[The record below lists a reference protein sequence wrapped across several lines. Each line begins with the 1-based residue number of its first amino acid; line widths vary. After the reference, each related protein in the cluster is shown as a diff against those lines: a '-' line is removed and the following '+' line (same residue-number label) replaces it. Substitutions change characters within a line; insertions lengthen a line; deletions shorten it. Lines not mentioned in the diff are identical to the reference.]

1 MANSVV
7 FPRAQFFSNSGRPLV
22 GGRIHTYVA
31 GSSTRART
39 YQDAANVQIN
49 TNPIILDARGEA
61 AIYLAE
67 GVEYKFVV
75 EDSTGALIMTQEPV
89 YGAIWPN
96 ASEWPS
102 DATLS
107 YQYMTEAR
115 AAASASGPI
124 AFFGTYAAAQAA
136 VGGLPDGGIVEISQD
151 ETRAGARTRYKVQAG
166 ALVFVVNLDQTRL
179 DLAAATGASLV
190 GYQPAGTG
198 AVSTTVQGKLREFV
212 SVKDFGA
219 KGDGVTDD
227 APSISAAIAATGEG
241 GTLEFPQGTY
251 LCNSALVQLRSQT
264 WKGGEGQ
271 RASTLKKG
279 FNGDLVTLGTLG
291 AVVGINL
298 DGVGAT
304 YTGRGFYVA
313 DGFSQRLERCRAFDT
328 KGPSLEFANNQGG
341 GAHVSDFEGNT
352 VDPTSV
358 PAILLAGDT
367 GPHPRFFEG
376 IWLSGGIFG
385 LGISAGNGCS
395 MTGFYIRN
403 FVCSGNTTD
412 TGAVLMHISN
422 GRVASGSDTTT
433 ISGADCTFNNV
444 AFSGPVYLDN
454 AQGMKFASC
463 TFSAGITANQATC
476 QYNSYDDQRKEYTP
490 LWSQVSGAQPSLGN
504 GTLAGSY
511 VRHGYLVTVSV
522 RLVIGST
529 TTTGNGDTAWRFSIP
544 TNSHQSIN
552 QRGIPAFITVGTT
565 DYLASI
571 TLAANDN
578 SVTLGIKSAAVRDG
592 YPVVWAEGNAID
604 MQFTY
609 MAR

>member
-1 MANSVV
+1 
-7 FPRAQFFSNSGRPLV
+7 
-22 GGRIHTYVA
+22 
-31 GSSTRART
+31 
-39 YQDAANVQIN
+39 
-49 TNPIILDARGEA
+49 
-61 AIYLAE
+61 
-67 GVEYKFVV
+67 
-75 EDSTGALIMTQEPV
+75 
-89 YGAIWPN
+89 
-96 ASEWPS
+96 
-102 DATLS
+102 
-107 YQYMTEAR
+107 
-115 AAASASGPI
+115 
-124 AFFGTYAAAQAA
+124 
-136 VGGLPDGGIVEISQD
+136 
-151 ETRAGARTRYKVQAG
+151 
-166 ALVFVVNLDQTRL
+166 
-179 DLAAATGASLV
+179 
-190 GYQPAGTG
+190 
-198 AVSTTVQGKLREFV
+198 
-212 SVKDFGA
+212 
-219 KGDGVTDD
+219 
-227 APSISAAIAATGEG
+227 
-241 GTLEFPQGTY
+241 
-251 LCNSALVQLRSQT
+251 
-264 WKGGEGQ
+264 
-271 RASTLKKG
+271 
-279 FNGDLVTLGTLG
+279 
-291 AVVGINL
+291 
-298 DGVGAT
+298 
-304 YTGRGFYVA
+304 
-313 DGFSQRLERCRAFDT
+313 
-328 KGPSLEFANNQGG
+328 
-341 GAHVSDFEGNT
+341 
-352 VDPTSV
+352 
-358 PAILLAGDT
+358 
-367 GPHPRFFEG
+367 
-376 IWLSGGIFG
+376 
-385 LGISAGNGCS
+385 
-395 MTGFYIRN
+395 
-403 FVCSGNTTD
+403 
-412 TGAVLMHISN
+412 MHISN